1 MILNHVLNEKKSRTD
16 EARNLGRSP
25 RVGRLVA
32 EVDHCGLRR
41 GTCSATRAPARTT
54 TTQPGGDAAL
64 LESEPASMIIA
75 VVFAAAASAAPAAPV
90 APPSKPCVLHQPPPL
105 RPSRCCSIS
114 VSAPLPGAASA
125 SSASS
130 AALSGCWLTLTRG
143 AAGTSSCSRSTTCAR
158 SSARP
163 SATRRSRH
171 PTSTKTFWERA
182 SSSVRPCFH
191 LTSLRTAP
199 NRPPPPHPGRQ
210 LLRAG
215 RGVRA
220 IEELDSDGPPPGL
233 LPHQRGAQLLV
244 LVSAPL
250 CSHGSLIPQ
259 AHSPAGP

>member
-41 GTCSATRAPARTT
+41 GALQRNKGLLLAARRA

-130 AALSGCWLTLTRG
+130 AALSGCWLLADAWCRRNILML
-143 AAGTSSCSRSTTCAR
+143 AVDDL
-158 SSARP
+158 RP
-163 SATRRSRH
+163 LFGEAFGY
-171 PTSTKTFWERA
+171 PEVKTPNFDKNFLGEGL
-182 SSSVRPCFH
+182 VF
-191 LTSLRTAP
+191 RTP
-199 NRPPPPHPGRQ
+199 LLPPHF
-210 LLRAG
+210 
-215 RGVRA
+215 
-220 IEELDSDGPPPGL
+220 S
-233 LPHQRGAQLLV
+233 
-244 LVSAPL
+244 
-250 CSHGSLIPQ
+250 
-259 AHSPAGP
+259 AHSS